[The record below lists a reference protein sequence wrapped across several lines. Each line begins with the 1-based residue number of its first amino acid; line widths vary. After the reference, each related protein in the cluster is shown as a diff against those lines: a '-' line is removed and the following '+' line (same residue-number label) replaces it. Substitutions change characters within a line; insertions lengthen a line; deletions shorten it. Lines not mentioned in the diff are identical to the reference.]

1 MGVHLWGNGLCHR
14 YSVPVIGT
22 SNKIQGRNTLKK
34 RIAEGSPFL
43 YENIGGLEIMTNL
56 TKYEME
62 TVVNYNAGEQT
73 ATVYTRDKSVIRKL
87 DRLVADY
94 PDSYKMLKQTD
105 IDKTYSMP
113 KSYVTYRKPR
123 MIRDEQREQARQR
136 MEKLNS
142 ADD

>member
-1 MGVHLWGNGLCHR
+1 
-14 YSVPVIGT
+14 
-22 SNKIQGRNTLKK
+22 
-34 RIAEGSPFL
+34 
-43 YENIGGLEIMTNL
+43 MTNL

-73 ATVYTRDKSVIRKL
+73 ATVYTRDKSVMRRL

-94 PDSYKMLKQTD
+94 PESYKMLSQTE

-123 MIRDEQREQARQR
+123 MVSNEQREQARQR
-136 MEKLNS
+136 MAKINS
-142 ADD
+142 NDN